1 MLNFFLNNRANQLAH
16 YLQELGVK
24 PESKVGVYL
33 ERNLELVIGI
43 LGILKAGAAYVPLDP
58 AYPIA
63 RTEYIIEDAQIE
75 VLLTQTSETSPP
87 TPLLIKDGVRLF
99 DDWEKISKYSTDNPN
114 SEVTP
119 ENLSYLIYTSGSTGK
134 PKGVAIAHRS
144 TVTLLH
150 WAREVFNDEV
160 IAGMLASTSICFDL
174 SVFELFVP
182 LSWGGKIIL
191 VENVLELVD
200 LPQASQ
206 VTAINTVPSAI
217 SQLSRLNAIPNLVN
231 TINLAGE
238 ALQWNLVKQLE
249 QKHPHIQQIFNLY
262 GPSEDTTYSTYA
274 LVGGKRAGGAG
285 EAGGAGG
292 VKSRE
297 QEKSITNYQSPPIGC
312 PIANT
317 QAYILDSYLQPVPVG
332 VIGELYLGGAGL
344 MRGYLDKPSVT
355 AEKLIP
361 NPFFEKT
368 SPPAPLLIKERG
380 DGENFSPLLDKERG
394 VRQDGVRSSHLYKTG
409 DLVRY
414 LPSGNIEYVGRLDS
428 QVKIRGYRI
437 EIGEVEAALSQHP
450 QIQESVVTVGKDK

>member
-1 MLNFFLNNRANQLAH
+1 Q
-16 YLQELGVK
+16 
-24 PESKVGVYL
+24 
-33 ERNLELVIGI
+33 
-43 LGILKAGAAYVPLDP
+43 
-58 AYPIA
+58 
-63 RTEYIIEDAQIE
+63 
-75 VLLTQTSETSPP
+75 
-87 TPLLIKDGVRLF
+87 
-99 DDWEKISKYSTDNPN
+99 
-114 SEVTP
+114 
-119 ENLSYLIYTSGSTGK
+119 
-134 PKGVAIAHRS
+134 
-144 TVTLLH
+144 
-150 WAREVFNDEV
+150 V

-200 LPQASQ
+200 LPQASK

-285 EAGGAGG
+285 GAGGAGEAEG

-297 QEKSITNYQSPPIGC
+297 QEEESITNYQLPITNYQSPSIGC
-312 PIANT
+312 PIANS

-332 VIGELYLGGAGL
+332 VIGELYLAGAGL
-344 MRGYLDKPSVT
+344 ARGYFNKPDLT

-361 NPFFEKT
+361 NPFS
-368 SPPAPLLIKERG
+368 SPASPASPAP
-380 DGENFSPLLDKERG
+380 SA
-394 VRQDGVRSSHLYKTG
+394 LYKTG

-414 LPSGNIEYVGRLDS
+414 LPSGNIEYIGRLDS

-437 EIGEVEAALSQHP
+437 EIGEVEAALSQYP
-450 QIQESVVTVGKDK
+450 QVQEYVVTVGEDGDNKLLIAYVVFNQSSEISTSQVRNFLSEKLPVYMIPSAFVELDELPRLPNGKINRNALIKPETLNPELETTFVEPQTEVEKGIAKIWQDELNVERVGLHDNFFELGGHSLLGIKIIALINESLQVDIPLRGLFLNPTVAGLVEQVENNSVKTQSQLPKLVPDL

>member
-1 MLNFFLNNRANQLAH
+1 Q
-16 YLQELGVK
+16 
-24 PESKVGVYL
+24 
-33 ERNLELVIGI
+33 
-43 LGILKAGAAYVPLDP
+43 
-58 AYPIA
+58 
-63 RTEYIIEDAQIE
+63 
-75 VLLTQTSETSPP
+75 
-87 TPLLIKDGVRLF
+87 
-99 DDWEKISKYSTDNPN
+99 
-114 SEVTP
+114 
-119 ENLSYLIYTSGSTGK
+119 
-134 PKGVAIAHRS
+134 
-144 TVTLLH
+144 
-150 WAREVFNDEV
+150 V

-200 LPQASQ
+200 LPQASE

-238 ALQWNLVKQLE
+238 ALQWSLIKQLE

-285 EAGGAGG
+285 GAGEAEG

-297 QEKSITNYQSPPIGC
+297 QEEESITNYQLPITNYQLPITNYQSPSIGC
-312 PIANT
+312 PIANSQT
-317 QAYILDSYLQPVPVG
+317 YILDSYLQPVPVG

-344 MRGYLDKPSVT
+344 MRGYLNKPKLT

-361 NPFFEKT
+361 NPFSIE
-368 SPPAPLLIKERG
+368 G
-380 DGENFSPLLDKERG
+380 DGLINRRDAKSAEEEGRERKKSD
-394 VRQDGVRSSHLYKTG
+394 VQYPMPNAQCPIPKLYKTG

-414 LPSGNIEYVGRLDS
+414 LPDGNIEYVGRLDS

-450 QIQESVVTVGKDK
+450 QMQESVVTVGEDGETKLLIAYVVFKDIENKDNQISTLRIRNFLSERLPVYMIPSAFVELDELPRLPNGKINRNALIKPETLNPQLETTFVEPQTEVEKGIAKIWQDELNVERVGLLDNFFELGGHSLLGIKIIAEIN